1 MENETDYAIIY
12 KKYSTAL
19 LASNVLTLVGA
30 AVGIIGN
37 IIIIGFYHFRIKDKS
52 ERYFIPALA
61 AVDFSACIINAY
73 GNTVLNENMFNFTE
87 HFHCQV
93 IWFLELFI
101 SGFSGHMVLIIA
113 LQRYLLICKPFGPH
127 MTLRRKRAALL
138 VTFLLTVLYASP
150 SWAMSGI
157 KTEKRVYM
165 SKNITTTMCVFVV
178 DYTSSAIAYSGIL
191 LFLTVANAIVCIS
204 LYLPIIRVIH
214 RSFST
219 HKTCSTIVPFCG
231 AFEDSGFENENSV
244 SSTYRG
250 KQQIFMNDILR
261 ELQTDDAQCTLGV
274 SRTDLISLDDERCE
288 CGIQN
293 ALSVQTDGEILKDED
308 TSDKAN
314 VSVIEIN
321 NDSGTVNRENEN
333 ERISIYSDTNGISEM
348 VDSLDNETQT
358 STMGDPNQK
367 RTSETKLTE
376 TNTTLTVTSKDNETD
391 SNIGAE
397 GIAKRIRENSEY
409 HDGTISDK
417 SNDYQKTFSIS
428 TSRETRASPLKV
440 GVRLFR
446 TSSKLERMK
455 ATMNIMFMTII
466 IVYVISYIPSLVIL
480 ILRYSKPDFDY
491 LDFSETEY
499 FVWFFFSRFV
509 FINHIINPFIYGY
522 FDVKLKREFVRSVR
536 CCLRNN
542 NEMK

>member
-244 SSTYRG
+244 SSAYRG

-293 ALSVQTDGEILKDED
+293 ALSVQTDGGILKDED

-314 VSVIEIN
+314 VSVIEIK

-348 VDSLDNETQT
+348 CDSLDNETQT

-391 SNIGAE
+391 SHIGAE

>member
-1 MENETDYAIIY
+1 MENETDYALIY
-12 KKYSTAL
+12 KKYSNAL

-73 GNTVLNENMFNFTE
+73 GNTVLNADMFNFTE

-138 VTFLLTVLYASP
+138 VTLLLTILYASP

-157 KTEKRVYM
+157 KTEKRVFM
-165 SKNITTTMCVFVV
+165 SKNITTTMCVFVF

-214 RSFST
+214 RSFSI
-219 HKTCSTIVPFCG
+219 HKTCSTIIPFCG

-244 SSTYRG
+244 SSTNRG
-250 KQQIFMNDILR
+250 KQQIIMNDILK
-261 ELQTDDAQCTLGV
+261 ELQTDDVQCTVGV
-274 SRTDLISLDDERCE
+274 SRTDLISLDDERSE
-288 CGIQN
+288 SGIQN
-293 ALSVQTDGEILKDED
+293 ALSVQTDGGILKDED
-308 TSDKAN
+308 TTDKAN
-314 VSVIEIN
+314 VSVIEIKQ
-321 NDSGTVNRENEN
+321 DSESVNRESEN
-333 ERISIYSDTNGISEM
+333 GNISIYSDTNGISEM
-348 VDSLDNETQT
+348 CDSLDNKTQY
-358 STMGDPNQK
+358 STMCNPNQK
-367 RTSETKLTE
+367 RASENLTE

-391 SNIGAE
+391 FHPG
-397 GIAKRIRENSEY
+397 GDDIARRVRENSEY
-409 HDGTISDK
+409 HDGTTSDK
-417 SNDYQKTFSIS
+417 SNDYRKTLS
-428 TSRETRASPLKV
+428 TSRETRASPLKM

-480 ILRYSKPDFDY
+480 ILRYSKSDFDY
-491 LDFSETEY
+491 LDFTETEY

-536 CCLRNN
+536 CCLRKNH
-542 NEMK
+542 EMK

>member
-19 LASNVLTLVGA
+19 LTSNVLTLVGA

-73 GNTVLNENMFNFTE
+73 GNTVLNDNMFNFTE

-138 VTFLLTVLYASP
+138 VTFLLTILYASP

-157 KTEKRVYM
+157 KTETRVYM

-274 SRTDLISLDDERCE
+274 SRTDLISLDDEGCE

-308 TSDKAN
+308 KSDKAN
-314 VSVIEIN
+314 VSVIEIKS
-321 NDSGTVNRENEN
+321 DSGTVNRENEN

-348 VDSLDNETQT
+348 CDSLDNETQT

-367 RTSETKLTE
+367 RTSEKLTE

-391 SNIGAE
+391 FHIGAE

-417 SNDYQKTFSIS
+417 SNDYRKTLS

-440 GVRLFR
+440 SVRLFR

>member
-138 VTFLLTVLYASP
+138 VTFLLTILYASP

-261 ELQTDDAQCTLGV
+261 ELQTDDAQCTG
-274 SRTDLISLDDERCE
+274 SI
-288 CGIQN
+288 
-293 ALSVQTDGEILKDED
+293 ADGFNKF
-308 TSDKAN
+308 
-314 VSVIEIN
+314 
-321 NDSGTVNRENEN
+321 G
-333 ERISIYSDTNGISEM
+333 
-348 VDSLDNETQT
+348 
-358 STMGDPNQK
+358 
-367 RTSETKLTE
+367 
-376 TNTTLTVTSKDNETD
+376 
-391 SNIGAE
+391 
-397 GIAKRIRENSEY
+397 
-409 HDGTISDK
+409 
-417 SNDYQKTFSIS
+417 
-428 TSRETRASPLKV
+428 
-440 GVRLFR
+440 
-446 TSSKLERMK
+446 
-455 ATMNIMFMTII
+455 
-466 IVYVISYIPSLVIL
+466 
-480 ILRYSKPDFDY
+480 
-491 LDFSETEY
+491 
-499 FVWFFFSRFV
+499 
-509 FINHIINPFIYGY
+509 
-522 FDVKLKREFVRSVR
+522 
-536 CCLRNN
+536 
-542 NEMK
+542 

>member
-73 GNTVLNENMFNFTE
+73 GNTVLNDNMFNFTE

-138 VTFLLTVLYASP
+138 VTFLLTILYASP

-157 KTEKRVYM
+157 KTEKREYM

-314 VSVIEIN
+314 VSVIEIK

-348 VDSLDNETQT
+348 CDSLDNETQT
-358 STMGDPNQK
+358 STMGDPNQQ
-367 RTSETKLTE
+367 RTSQKLTE
-376 TNTTLTVTSKDNETD
+376 TNTSLTVTSKDNETD
-391 SNIGAE
+391 SHIGAE
-397 GIAKRIRENSEY
+397 SIAKRNRENSEY

-428 TSRETRASPLKV
+428 TSRENRASPLKV

>member
-73 GNTVLNENMFNFTE
+73 GNTVLNDNMFNFTE

-244 SSTYRG
+244 SSAYRG

-314 VSVIEIN
+314 VSVIEIK

-348 VDSLDNETQT
+348 CDSLDNETQT

>member
-73 GNTVLNENMFNFTE
+73 GNTVLNDNMFNFTE

-113 LQRYLLICKPFGPH
+113 LQRYLLICKPFGPL

-138 VTFLLTVLYASP
+138 VTFLLTILYASP

-157 KTEKRVYM
+157 KTEKREYM

-219 HKTCSTIVPFCG
+219 HKTCSTIIPFCG

-293 ALSVQTDGEILKDED
+293 ALSVQTDGGILEDED
-308 TSDKAN
+308 TTDKTN
-314 VSVIEIN
+314 VSVIEIKK
-321 NDSGTVNRENEN
+321 DSRTVNQENEN

-348 VDSLDNETQT
+348 CDSLDNETQT
-358 STMGDPNQK
+358 SAMGDPNQK
-367 RTSETKLTE
+367 RTPENQSETNITS
-376 TNTTLTVTSKDNETD
+376 TVTSKDNETD
-391 SNIGAE
+391 SGAD

-417 SNDYQKTFSIS
+417 SNDYRKTFSTS
-428 TSRETRASPLKV
+428 TSKETRALPMK
-440 GVRLFR
+440 VRLFR

-491 LDFSETEY
+491 LDFTESEY

-522 FDVKLKREFVRSVR
+522 FDVKLKREFVTSVR

>member
-138 VTFLLTVLYASP
+138 VTFLLTILYASP

-274 SRTDLISLDDERCE
+274 SRTDLISLDDERSE

-308 TSDKAN
+308 KSDKAN
-314 VSVIEIN
+314 VSVIEIK

-348 VDSLDNETQT
+348 CDSLDNETQT

-367 RTSETKLTE
+367 RTSEKLTE

-391 SNIGAE
+391 SHIGAD

-409 HDGTISDK
+409 HDGIISDK
-417 SNDYQKTFSIS
+417 SNDYRKTLS

-440 GVRLFR
+440 SVRLFR

>member
-314 VSVIEIN
+314 VSVIEIK

-348 VDSLDNETQT
+348 CDSLDNETQT

-367 RTSETKLTE
+367 RTSEKLTE

-391 SNIGAE
+391 SHIGAE
-397 GIAKRIRENSEY
+397 GIAKHIRENSEY

-417 SNDYQKTFSIS
+417 SNDYRKTLS

-522 FDVKLKREFVRSVR
+522 FDVKLKREFVKSVR
-536 CCLRNN
+536 CCLRKD

>member
-1 MENETDYAIIY
+1 MENETDYALIY
-12 KKYSTAL
+12 KKYSDAL

-37 IIIIGFYHFRIKDKS
+37 IIIIGFYYFRIKDKS

-73 GNTVLNENMFNFTE
+73 GNTVLNADMFNFTE

-127 MTLRRKRAALL
+127 MTLRWKRAALL
-138 VTFLLTVLYASP
+138 VTFLLTILYASP

-157 KTEKRVYM
+157 KTEKRVFM
-165 SKNITTTMCVFVV
+165 SQNITTTMCVFVV
-178 DYTSSAIAYSGIL
+178 DYTNSAIAYSGIL

-204 LYLPIIRVIH
+204 LYLPIIQVIH

-219 HKTCSTIVPFCG
+219 HKMCSTIIPFCG
-231 AFEDSGFENENSV
+231 TFEDSGFENENSV

-250 KQQIFMNDILR
+250 KQQIFMNDILK
-261 ELQTDDAQCTLGV
+261 ELQTDDAQCTLGI

-288 CGIQN
+288 SGIQN
-293 ALSVQTDGEILKDED
+293 ALTAQTVDGNLKDED
-308 TSDKAN
+308 TTEKAN
-314 VSVIEIN
+314 VSVIEIKK
-321 NDSGTVNRENEN
+321 DSEKVSRANEN
-333 ERISIYSDTNGISEM
+333 GNISIYSDTNGISELCE
-348 VDSLDNETQT
+348 SLDYDPQT
-358 STMGDPNQK
+358 STMGDPNEKQA
-367 RTSETKLTE
+367 SENLTE
-376 TNTTLTVTSKDNETD
+376 SISILTVTSKENDTCTD
-391 SNIGAE
+391 SHTG
-397 GIAKRIRENSEY
+397 GDDIAKRVRENSEY
-409 HDGTISDK
+409 QDETLDK
-417 SNDYQKTFSIS
+417 SSDYRKTLS
-428 TSRETRASPLKV
+428 TSRETRASPLKM

-491 LDFSETEY
+491 LDFTETAY

-536 CCLRNN
+536 CCLRKN

>member
-73 GNTVLNENMFNFTE
+73 GNTVLNDNMFNFTE

-113 LQRYLLICKPFGPH
+113 LQRYLLICKPFGPL

-138 VTFLLTVLYASP
+138 VTFLLTILYASP

-157 KTEKRVYM
+157 KTEEREYM

-204 LYLPIIRVIH
+204 LYLPIIRVIR

-293 ALSVQTDGEILKDED
+293 ALSVQTDGGILKDED
-308 TSDKAN
+308 TTDKTN
-314 VSVIEIN
+314 VSVIEIKK
-321 NDSGTVNRENEN
+321 DSRTVNQENEN

-348 VDSLDNETQT
+348 CDSLDNETQT
-358 STMGDPNQK
+358 SAMGDPNQN
-367 RTSETKLTE
+367 RTSENQSE
-376 TNTTLTVTSKDNETD
+376 TNITSTVTGKDNETD
-391 SNIGAE
+391 SHIGAE
-397 GIAKRIRENSEY
+397 GIRENSEY
-409 HDGTISDK
+409 HDGRISDK
-417 SNDYQKTFSIS
+417 SNDYRKTFSIS
-428 TSRETRASPLKV
+428 TSRETRALPLKV

>member
-138 VTFLLTVLYASP
+138 VTFLLTILYASP

-191 LFLTVANAIVCIS
+191 LFLTLANAIVCIS

-314 VSVIEIN
+314 VSVIEIKK
-321 NDSGTVNRENEN
+321 DSRTVNQENEN

-348 VDSLDNETQT
+348 CDSLDNETQT
-358 STMGDPNQK
+358 SAMGDPNQK
-367 RTSETKLTE
+367 RTPENQSETNITS
-376 TNTTLTVTSKDNETD
+376 TVTSKDNETD
-391 SNIGAE
+391 SGAD

-417 SNDYQKTFSIS
+417 SNDYRKTFSTS
-428 TSRETRASPLKV
+428 TSKETRASPMK
-440 GVRLFR
+440 VRLFR

-491 LDFSETEY
+491 LDFTESEY

>member
-231 AFEDSGFENENSV
+231 AFENSGFENENSV

-293 ALSVQTDGEILKDED
+293 ALSVQTDGGILKDED
-308 TSDKAN
+308 TTDKTN
-314 VSVIEIN
+314 VSVIEIKK
-321 NDSGTVNRENEN
+321 DSRTVNQENEN

-348 VDSLDNETQT
+348 CDSLDNETQT
-358 STMGDPNQK
+358 SAMGDPNQK
-367 RTSETKLTE
+367 RTPENQSETNITS
-376 TNTTLTVTSKDNETD
+376 TVTSEDNETD
-391 SNIGAE
+391 SGAD

-417 SNDYQKTFSIS
+417 SNAYRKTFSTS
-428 TSRETRASPLKV
+428 TSKETRASPIKV
-440 GVRLFR
+440 GLFR

-491 LDFSETEY
+491 LDFTESEY